1 MTKTGNVWREGNRA
15 GPLSGMCVVEV
26 SSFVAAPLAGMTL
39 VQMGADVIRV
49 DPTGGAGDRHRWP
62 IAESGSSIYWA
73 GLNRGKR
80 SIAVDFSSESGRA
93 VIRDLLRACPQHSA
107 VLLTNSVGRPWLSY
121 DALRL
126 VAPDLIHVQIE
137 GHADGSA
144 AVDYTVNAEVGF
156 PLITGPKE
164 LSEPVNHVLPA
175 WDIACG
181 LYAAFAVSA
190 AAYRRLALGKGES
203 INVALADVA
212 LASAGNLGYL
222 GEAQINGTERQRIGN
237 HLYGGFARDFE
248 CLDGGRIMLVAL
260 TDRQW
265 RELVQV
271 TQIEAA
277 VDAVAEVLQADFS
290 READR
295 FEHREVI
302 AALLARWFTTRRTDE
317 AARQL
322 AGTTVLWGRYR
333 SFSETAAALASS
345 SPNAMFDIVE
355 DPDIGSYLAPG
366 SPVRLA
372 SGRIPPQ
379 PAPSFGGSTEDVLAA
394 LSHVRHQPAD
404 STCVLRQ

>member
-1 MTKTGNVWREGNRA
+1 MTSTGSVWREGHRL

-39 VQMGADVIRV
+39 AQMGADVIRI

-62 IAESGSSIYWA
+62 IAASGSSIYWA

-80 SIAVDFSSESGRA
+80 SVTVDFSSESGRA
-93 VIRDLLRACPQHSA
+93 VISDLLRACPRRSA
-107 VLLTNSVGRPWLSY
+107 VLLTNSVGRPWLTY
-121 DALRL
+121 EALHP

-137 GHADGSA
+137 GHADGSP
-144 AVDYTVNAEVGF
+144 AVDYTINAEVGF
-156 PLITGPKE
+156 PIITGPMV

-181 LYAAFAVSA
+181 LYAAFAASA
-190 AAYRRLALGKGES
+190 AAYRRLELGEGEC
-203 INVALADVA
+203 INIALADVA
-212 LASAGNLGYL
+212 LASAGNLGFL

-248 CLDGGRIMLVAL
+248 CADGGRIMVVAL

-271 TQIEAA
+271 TSTEAA
-277 VDAVAEVLQADFS
+277 VEAVAKALRADFS

-295 FEHREVI
+295 FEHREVL
-302 AALLARWFTTRRTDE
+302 AALLSPWFSTRVTDD
-317 AARQL
+317 ALGQL
-322 AGTTVLWGRYR
+322 AGTKVLWGRYR
-333 SFSETAAALASS
+333 SLRETAAALASS

-355 DPDIGSYLAPG
+355 DPGIGPYLAPG

-379 PAPSFGGSTEDVLAA
+379 PAPSLGGSTRDVLAA
-394 LSHVRHQPAD
+394 LRHTGDQGTD
-404 STCVLRQ
+404 H